1 MTTVANDAANIGT
14 CSWTLKTNDMHRK
27 KKKKKINTPL
37 FETVI

>member
-27 KKKKKINTPL
+27 KKKLNTTL

>member
-14 CSWTLKTNDMHRK
+14 WFMDVKNKWYAS
-27 KKKKKINTPL
+27 KKKILNTTL